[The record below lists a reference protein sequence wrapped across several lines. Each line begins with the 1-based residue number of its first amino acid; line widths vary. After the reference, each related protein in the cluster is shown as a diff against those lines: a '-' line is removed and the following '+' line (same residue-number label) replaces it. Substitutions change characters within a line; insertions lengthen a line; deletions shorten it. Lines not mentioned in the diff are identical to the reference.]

1 MGILLFIFLG
11 VIILFI
17 SIAFFF
23 IGRESGLR
31 KAEKIAN
38 EAINIRAFDTL
49 IEDKKLNCT
58 PFISLSFY
66 IILLVLLFFI
76 DECLGVHNNI
86 INKYK
91 NGDYVQVEDTRSFV
105 TADSTKFEKAY
116 PVRYYTKKEFERL
129 VKEGKLN
136 KIEWFVFHILSLPL
150 RKGWFFYIIS
160 CRCQTSDFF
169 KEYNPAAASI
179 QQVDKKSENKFGI

>member
-86 INKYK
+86 INKYN

-105 TADSTKFEKAY
+105 TADSTKFQKIS

-129 VKEGKLN
+129 VKKGNLN
-136 KIEWFVFHILSLPL
+136 KIE
-150 RKGWFFYIIS
+150 
-160 CRCQTSDFF
+160 
-169 KEYNPAAASI
+169 
-179 QQVDKKSENKFGI
+179 

>member
-23 IGRESGLR
+23 IGRKNGIR
-31 KAEKIAN
+31 QAEKIVN
-38 EAINIRAFDTL
+38 DSTDGESFSIGTFDTL

-58 PFISLSFY
+58 PFIALSFY

-86 INKYK
+86 INRYN

-129 VKEGKLN
+129 VKKEKLN
-136 KIEWFVFHILSLPL
+136 KIE
-150 RKGWFFYIIS
+150 
-160 CRCQTSDFF
+160 
-169 KEYNPAAASI
+169 
-179 QQVDKKSENKFGI
+179 

>member
-86 INKYK
+86 INKYN

-105 TADSTKFEKAY
+105 TADSTKFQKIS

-136 KIEWFVFHILSLPL
+136 KIE
-150 RKGWFFYIIS
+150 
-160 CRCQTSDFF
+160 
-169 KEYNPAAASI
+169 
-179 QQVDKKSENKFGI
+179 

>member
-11 VIILFI
+11 IIILFI

-38 EAINIRAFDTL
+38 DANSNHMFDTL
-49 IEDKKLNCT
+49 IGYKKMDCV
-58 PFISLSFY
+58 PFIVFSVYIAL
-66 IILLVLLFFI
+66 IILLLFI

-86 INKYK
+86 INKYN

-105 TADSTKFEKAY
+105 TADSTKFQKIS

-129 VKEGKLN
+129 VKKGKLN
-136 KIEWFVFHILSLPL
+136 KIE
-150 RKGWFFYIIS
+150 
-160 CRCQTSDFF
+160 
-169 KEYNPAAASI
+169 
-179 QQVDKKSENKFGI
+179 